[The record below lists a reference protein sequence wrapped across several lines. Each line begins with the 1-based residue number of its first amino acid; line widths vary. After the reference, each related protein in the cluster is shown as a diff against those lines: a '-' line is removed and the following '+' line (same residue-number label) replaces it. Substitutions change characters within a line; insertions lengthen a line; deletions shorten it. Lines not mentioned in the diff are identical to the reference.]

1 MSLGIVASSNRA
13 QSSVGLGSAFPLV
26 SPKVTEAFVSRKPS
40 PWSPRESPFFWCLVG
55 MLLVILVL
63 LLPSVSG
70 RSLQSVRAGG
80 EPERLARPAD
90 WNRGWEEI
98 CF

>member
-1 MSLGIVASSNRA
+1 MSLGIVASGNRA
-13 QSSVGLGSAFPLV
+13 QTSVGLGSAFPLV
-26 SPKVTEAFVSRKPS
+26 SPKVTGFRIAQALSLVA
-40 PWSPRESPFFWCLVG
+40 PRVPFFWCLVG

>member
-1 MSLGIVASSNRA
+1 MRIIDRLRNGVNRVA
-13 QSSVGLGSAFPLV
+13 
-26 SPKVTEAFVSRKPS
+26 
-40 PWSPRESPFFWCLVG
+40 ES
-55 MLLVILVL
+55 MD
-63 LLPSVSG
+63 SG
-70 RSLQSVRAGG
+70 RSLQSVREGG

>member
-1 MSLGIVASSNRA
+1 MSLGIVASGNRA
-13 QSSVGLGSAFPLV
+13 QSSAGLGSALPLV
-26 SPKVTEAFVSRKPS
+26 SPKVTEAFVSRKPLLVA
-40 PWSPRESPFFWCLVG
+40 PGVPFVWCLIG
-55 MLLVILVL
+55 MLLVVLVL
-63 LLPSVSG
+63 LLPTVSG

>member
-1 MSLGIVASSNRA
+1 MSLGIVASDNRA
-13 QSSVGLGSAFPLV
+13 DLRPAGLSFPAGLPE
-26 SPKVTEAFVSRKPS
+26 SDRGFRIAQAPS
-40 PWSPRESPFFWCLVG
+40 WSPRESPFCWCLVG
-55 MLLVILVL
+55 MLLAVLVL

-70 RSLQSVRAGG
+70 RSLQSVREGG